1 MRSVSRRRSTPDG
14 VAGHR
19 RLRAAPSHANV
30 SIVESSHASLSRV
43 GIGVYIHAGRVTH
56 VRVRPAE
63 AGQPQHRA
71 RTVAGAHHPRRPLG
85 AITLSV
91 QRAATGH
98 SIPRSRGMRSAVA
111 EIPRFWRNPAA
122 SVRRWR
128 WSRRYPRPTDF
139 DRMTA
144 EEFDAYVRDIGFDAR
159 VTEALAESNELAGQA
174 DSNANVGRRKGT
186 PSA

>member
-1 MRSVSRRRSTPDG
+1 M
-14 VAGHR
+14 
-19 RLRAAPSHANV
+19 
-30 SIVESSHASLSRV
+30 
-43 GIGVYIHAGRVTH
+43 
-56 VRVRPAE
+56 RVRPAE

-71 RTVAGAHHPRRPLG
+71 RNVAGAHQPRRPLG

-91 QRAATGH
+91 QRAATEH
-98 SIPRSRGMRSAVA
+98 STPRSRSLRSAVA
-111 EIPRFWRNPAA
+111 ELPRFWRNPAA

-139 DRMTA
+139 DRMS
-144 EEFDAYVRDIGFDAR
+144 EREFDAYVGDIGLDAR
-159 VTEALAESNELAGQA
+159 ITEALAESNELVGQA